1 MQIYIE
7 TPRLVLRSWKE
18 EDLPAFV
25 RMNADPKVME
35 FFLNP
40 LDEQGSYALYQLI
53 CNGLAESGFG
63 GYAVERKDDR
73 AFMGFTGLHQITF
86 DVDFAPGIEIAWRL
100 LPEYWGNGYAP
111 EAASACL
118 EHARTTLG
126 LKEVFA
132 FTSLLN
138 KRSQRVMQ
146 KIGMQQV
153 KEFNHPLVPAEN
165 PLYKHVLYHK
175 LF

>member
-1 MQIYIE
+1 MKIYIE
-7 TPRLVLRSWKE
+7 TPRLILREWKE
-18 EDLPAFV
+18 EDLPAFT

-35 FFLNP
+35 FFLSS
-40 LDEQGSYALYQLI
+40 LDEEGSYALYQLI
-53 CNGLAESGFG
+53 CDEFAESGFG
-63 GYAVERKDDR
+63 GYAVERKEDH
-73 AFMGFTGLHQITF
+73 AFIGFTGLHNITF
-86 DVDFAPGIEIAWRL
+86 DVDFAPGIEIVWRL

-111 EAASACL
+111 EAATACL
-118 EHARTTLG
+118 EYAYTKLG

-138 KRSQRVMQ
+138 KRSERVMQ
-146 KIGMQQV
+146 KIGMQKV

-165 PLYKHVLYHK
+165 PLREHVLYHK